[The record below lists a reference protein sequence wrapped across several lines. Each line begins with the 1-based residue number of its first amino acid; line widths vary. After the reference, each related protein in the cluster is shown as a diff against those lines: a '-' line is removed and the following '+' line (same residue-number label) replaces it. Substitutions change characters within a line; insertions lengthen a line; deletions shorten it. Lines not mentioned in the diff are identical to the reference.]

1 MIRIIFLTA
10 VVIFSACPFAP
21 TGNAAAADIK
31 LTKAEHVGM
40 STERL
45 ERIGETMR
53 SLISEQ
59 KIPGT
64 VTLVA
69 RRGRVVHFE
78 ASGLRDVARA
88 LPMEKDTIFRL
99 YSQSKPVT
107 GVAVMMLFEE
117 GHFLLNDPIS
127 KYLPEFAEMEV
138 YIGMQDGKMMTEPA
152 CPITIHQLLTH
163 TSGLTYDYLPTTV
176 GAMYRDNGVVG
187 SVSLAGS
194 PEEGMT
200 AASSADSMGSSGLR
214 QWSEKLSKMPLV
226 AQPGDQWN
234 YSVSM
239 DVLGRL
245 VEVISGQSFGEFLQ
259 QRIFGPLQMN
269 DTGFYVP
276 EAKLERF
283 AANYS
288 PAAPNGGLTLLD
300 DPSTSPYRNPPS
312 IEMGGSGLVGTVSD
326 YLQFAQMLA
335 NRGEF
340 SGKRLIGRKTVEF
353 MMSNHMTS
361 AIGEDP
367 LTSLQGTL
375 GSGRSWGIGFGI
387 TGSVVTN
394 PAIAGLPVS
403 PGTYG
408 WGGAATTHFWV
419 DLEEQLV
426 GIVHTQLMPDGTY
439 PVRELMQLTTYQ
451 ALID

>member
-138 YIGMQDGKMMTEPA
+138 YIGMLWFRLCLSLEFFYNKIER
-152 CPITIHQLLTH
+152 CLLCFLHQELQTH
-163 TSGLTYDYLPTTV
+163 
-176 GAMYRDNGVVG
+176 
-187 SVSLAGS
+187 
-194 PEEGMT
+194 
-200 AASSADSMGSSGLR
+200 
-214 QWSEKLSKMPLV
+214 
-226 AQPGDQWN
+226 
-234 YSVSM
+234 
-239 DVLGRL
+239 
-245 VEVISGQSFGEFLQ
+245 
-259 QRIFGPLQMN
+259 
-269 DTGFYVP
+269 
-276 EAKLERF
+276 
-283 AANYS
+283 
-288 PAAPNGGLTLLD
+288 
-300 DPSTSPYRNPPS
+300 
-312 IEMGGSGLVGTVSD
+312 
-326 YLQFAQMLA
+326 
-335 NRGEF
+335 
-340 SGKRLIGRKTVEF
+340 
-353 MMSNHMTS
+353 H
-361 AIGEDP
+361 
-367 LTSLQGTL
+367 
-375 GSGRSWGIGFGI
+375 
-387 TGSVVTN
+387 
-394 PAIAGLPVS
+394 
-403 PGTYG
+403 
-408 WGGAATTHFWV
+408 
-419 DLEEQLV
+419 
-426 GIVHTQLMPDGTY
+426 
-439 PVRELMQLTTYQ
+439 
-451 ALID
+451 